1 MQHRRRVAKEGLAS
15 GGFGQSS
22 GSENIIGRKN
32 SNQSTA
38 WCVHSGCSGAIRS
51 SQNSHHVNRTAARI
65 SSLATEEV
73 MVDSRRARLRIYTRN
88 KHLRRLRHFPPGPI
102 LVFVHGATYPASS
115 SVDLELGGSPGWISA
130 RSAGYGRS
138 TRPVAMDSPPMPRS
152 RRREPLIQ
160 RLCRRHRLGVSPSRI
175 MRLARRGA
183 HDCRGIRGRPAGES
197 QPPRALH
204 ANLAAAIDDDPN
216 LGRDRRSA
224 RIGR

>member
-1 MQHRRRVAKEGLAS
+1 MNCHWPEKKLTKVLLDV
-15 GGFGQSS
+15 
-22 GSENIIGRKN
+22 
-32 SNQSTA
+32 STA
-38 WCVHSGCSGAIRS
+38 ACSRAS
-51 SQNSHHVNRTAARI
+51 AQAKSPHHRHNGHRARI
-65 SSLATEEV
+65 SSTGDGRGDDQFAPGGTE
-73 MVDSRRARLRIYTRN
+73 DLHSQQTSSAFAPLPARADLGLRARR
-88 KHLRRLRHFPPGPI
+88 HLSRKPPRST
-102 LVFVHGATYPASS
+102 LS
-115 SVDLELGGSPGWISA
+115 LGGSPGWITWRGFDVSA

-175 MRLARRGA
+175 MQVCGWLVAG
-183 HDCRGIRGRPAGES
+183 HNDCRGIRGRPAGES

-216 LGRDRRSA
+216 VGRDRRSA